1 MFPIYT
7 FVIIYGVSVLI
18 GLLTYSKYAHKT
30 ELKMFLGFLIYSLL
44 TELVGAYLGRV
55 LIKNT
60 NYIYN
65 TWYIVNFFFYAYF
78 ILSRLKS
85 KQKRIF
91 IWSLVGIFFIVTFI
105 NIGFYAGLIKYVL
118 VKNSIF
124 GNLLIAI
131 MIIIYFVELL
141 RSDEILNIQK
151 SLFFWIC
158 LGAFLMNL
166 VLVPAFKLVYYTSF
180 VGMFRY
186 IVFGL
191 NIIMHLCFITG
202 FIISKKEYN

>member
-7 FVIIYGVSVLI
+7 YVILYGVSVLI

-44 TELVGAYLGRV
+44 TEFVGTYLGRV
-55 LIKNT
+55 LIIKN

-65 TWYIVNFFFYAYF
+65 TWNIVNFFFYAYF

-91 IWSLVGIFFIVTFI
+91 IGSLVGIFFIITFI
-105 NIGFYAGLIKYVL
+105 NVVFYAGLIKIVL
-118 VKNSIF
+118 VNNTVFAKS
-124 GNLLIAI
+124 LIVI
-131 MIIIYFVELL
+131 MMIVYFVELL
-141 RSDEILNIQK
+141 NSDEILNIKK

-158 LGAFLMNL
+158 IGVFFYNL
-166 VLVPAFKLVYYTSF
+166 VFLPAFALVKYTSF
-180 VGMFRY
+180 FGVFKY
-186 IVFGL
+186 ITFGL
-191 NIIMHLCFITG
+191 NIIMNLCFITG